1 MGARER
7 GTWMHVSMMYAV
19 QPNCTSSQSK
29 LCGKVMST
37 LVCKGVVVMV
47 F

>member
-7 GTWMHVSMMYAV
+7 IAWMHVGMMSAV